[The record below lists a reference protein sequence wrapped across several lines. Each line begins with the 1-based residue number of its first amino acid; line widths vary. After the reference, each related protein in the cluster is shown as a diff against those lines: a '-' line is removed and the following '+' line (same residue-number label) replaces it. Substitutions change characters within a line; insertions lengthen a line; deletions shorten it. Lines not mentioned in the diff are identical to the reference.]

1 MIHRFRVQNF
11 KSLEDAVVDFGDVT
25 VLVGRSG
32 TGKTNLVTAFGY
44 LRDYLY
50 SGQPRHPE
58 LQDWQQLRP
67 ATKKVCLMSFE
78 IEFDV
83 KGIEGLFSY
92 CVTLNQAGPKSGP
105 VAAES
110 LRLGDQMLF
119 HQAEGKWQVE
129 PQLVSVPKPGPPAIG
144 RIPSISEVVIAY
156 TALTSAIGCY
166 HFPATVLGTVDQG
179 ARTAGLSGLNDD
191 AGNYLQ
197 TLKEIV
203 SNLQDLNVRKSIT
216 ATLQR
221 LNPSISA
228 VELDSIRQPTKV
240 VVGHKFNEK
249 TLTLTLAQ
257 ESDGLRRFF
266 AHLLALYQ
274 LPPKQTLIFE
284 EPENGI
290 YPGALALLAEEFK
303 AAPLAG
309 RGQVILTTHSPR
321 LLDHFSADEIRV
333 VVLDGF
339 QTRIGRI
346 AREQQEAVKEQLL
359 EPGELLT
366 VDPARIEETE
376 QASV

>member
-1 MIHRFRVQNF
+1 MIHRIRVQNF
-11 KSLEDAVVDFGDVT
+11 KSLEDTAVDLGDVT

-32 TGKTNLVTAFGY
+32 TGKTNFVKALGF

-50 SGQPRHPE
+50 FGQPQDPE
-58 LQDWQQLRP
+58 LQNWKRLLP
-67 ATKKVCLMSFE
+67 ATKQKCQMSFE
-78 IEFDV
+78 LEFDV
-83 KGIEGLFSY
+83 KGIQDSFTY
-92 CVTLNQAGPKSGP
+92 CVTLHQAGPGGP
-105 VAAES
+105 VTRES
-110 LRLGDQMLF
+110 LRLGDETF
-119 HQAEGKWQVE
+119 FAQADGKWEVE
-129 PQLVSVPKPGPPAIG
+129 PQLVSVPQPGPPAIG

-166 HFPATVLGTVDQG
+166 DFPATVLGGVDQG
-179 ARTAGLSGLNDD
+179 AKKPTISGLNDD

-221 LNPSISA
+221 LNPSVSA
-228 VELDSIRQPTKV
+228 VELDSIQQPKNV
-240 VVGHKFNEK
+240 VVGHKFDEK

-257 ESDGLRRFF
+257 ESGGFRRFY

-274 LPPKQTLIFE
+274 LPPKQTLVFE

-290 YPGALALLAEEFK
+290 YPGALELLAHEFK
-303 AAPLAG
+303 AAPSAG
-309 RGQVILTTHSPR
+309 RGQVILTTHSPS
-321 LLDHFSADEIRV
+321 LLDHFSADQIRV

-346 AREQQEAVKEQLL
+346 SPEQREAVKEQLT
-359 EPGELLT
+359 EAGELLT
-366 VDPARIEETE
+366 VDPARIEDTET
-376 QASV
+376 ADA